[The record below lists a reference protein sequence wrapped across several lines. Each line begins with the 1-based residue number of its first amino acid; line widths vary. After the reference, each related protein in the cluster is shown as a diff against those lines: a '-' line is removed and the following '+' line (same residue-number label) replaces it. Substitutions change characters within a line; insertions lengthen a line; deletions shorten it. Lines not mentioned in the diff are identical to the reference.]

1 MNNEIWEHLKL
12 KKPVSVSLK
21 TRKNESLTVVAAS
34 SMEICF
40 LNETAGF
47 ILNLCDESHTLESIC
62 DELLEQY
69 DVSRD
74 ELTDDLVKVIRYMQ
88 WKRIIKLC

>member
-1 MNNEIWEHLKL
+1 
-12 KKPVSVSLK
+12 
-21 TRKNESLTVVAAS
+21 
-34 SMEICF
+34 MEICF

-47 ILNLCDESHTLESIC
+47 ILNLCDESHTLENIC
-62 DELLEQY
+62 DELLEEY
-69 DVSRD
+69 DVSKE